1 MPSGLLAAVLPR
13 ETHWT
18 DRSGRDDIPFITHL
32 KHSLKA
38 RVTLLTLVI
47 SMTGIWSLTLFAT
60 QRLQADMARMLGE
73 QQLSTVSAVAA
84 QVNGAIEDRLRG
96 LEDYAKGRFSQ
107 EVIANAALAQERLEA
122 ALILR
127 SMFNG
132 GIFLTDAQGT
142 AIASLPVSAP
152 RVGLNY
158 MDRDSVAE
166 ALKAARSVVGRPS
179 IGKVLQTPIIHMVA
193 PVIDARGTVIGA
205 LVGATDLGK
214 ANFLDK
220 VTSNRYGRTG
230 SYLLV
235 SRKHRLVVTASE
247 KGRAMEALPAPGLSP
262 TVDRFLQGHE
272 GVAVFTNPVGVEVLV
287 AVKGVPAAD
296 WYAVAALPTAEA
308 FGPVH
313 KLRDT
318 MLLAALLITLL
329 SCGMT
334 WWMLRRQ
341 LQPMEVAARALVALS
356 DKDRPLTPL
365 PVRRQDEIGQ
375 LVGGFNRL
383 LVELDQRQ
391 QALMESEERWKF
403 ALEGSG
409 DGVWDWNIQ
418 TGEARYSKRWKE
430 MLGFA
435 EGEVQNKASEWS
447 DRVHPEDTSR
457 VMAAI
462 QAHID
467 GKTPSAEVEFRMLC
481 KDGRWIWI
489 LGRGIVARRTSDG
502 RPLRLVGTN
511 TDITARKQLEDQ
523 IRQQALLDALTGLPN
538 RRMLGDRL
546 DQAMASSKRT
556 GHCGAL
562 MAIDLDNFKTLNDA
576 HGHAAGD
583 LLLVEVGQR
592 LRSCVREM
600 DTVARTGGDEFV
612 VVIGELGKERA
623 DAVRQAGFVAE
634 KVRASLSA
642 PYVLTPGEEGRAE
655 PRIEH
660 RCTASIGVALFV
672 DHAATPDDVLRSA
685 DSAMYEAKGAG
696 RNAIRLQWATDG
708 PHGASAISQNE
719 AWRRV

>member
-1 MPSGLLAAVLPR
+1 MPWGLLTSVVPL
-13 ETHWT
+13 ETHGT
-18 DRSGRDDIPFITHL
+18 DRSGRDDIAFITHL

-47 SMTGIWSLTLFAT
+47 SMAGIWSLTLFAT

-73 QQLSTVSAVAA
+73 QQLSTASAVAA

-96 LEDYAKGRFSQ
+96 LEDYAKGRFSP
-107 EVIANAALAQERLEA
+107 EVIANAGLAQERLET

-132 GIFLTDAQGT
+132 GLFLTDATGT
-142 AIASLPVSAP
+142 AIASLPVSVP

-158 MDRDSVAE
+158 MDRESVAE
-166 ALKAARSVVGRPS
+166 ALKEARSIVGRPS
-179 IGKVLQTPIIHMVA
+179 IGKVLRTPIVHMVA
-193 PVIDARGTVIGA
+193 PVLDARGTVIGA
-205 LVGATDLGK
+205 LVGATDLGQP
-214 ANFLDK
+214 NFLDK
-220 VTSNRYGRTG
+220 VTSNRYG

-235 SRKHRLVVTASE
+235 SKKHRLVVAASE
-247 KGRAMEALPAPGLSP
+247 KSRVMEALPAPGISP
-262 TVDRFLQGHE
+262 TLDRFIQGHE
-272 GVAVFTNPVGVEVLV
+272 GVAVFTNPVGVEVLA

-308 FGPVH
+308 FAPVH

-329 SCGMT
+329 SGGMT

-341 LQPMEVAARALVALS
+341 LQPMEVAARELVGLS
-356 DKDRPLTPL
+356 DKGRPLTPL
-365 PVRRQDEIGQ
+365 PVARQDEIGQ

-403 ALEGSG
+403 ALDGSG

-418 TGEARYSKRWKE
+418 TGEAHYSKRWKE

-435 EGEVQNKASEWS
+435 ENEIQNQASEWL

-467 GKTPSAEVEFRMLC
+467 GKTPSAEIEFRMLC
-481 KDGRWIWI
+481 KDGRWTWI
-489 LGRGIVARRTSDG
+489 LGRGIVASRTSDG

-511 TDITARKQLEDQ
+511 TDITARKQLEEQ

-546 DQAMASSKRT
+546 DQAMASSTRT
-556 GHCGAL
+556 GHYGAL

-583 LLLVEVGQR
+583 LLLVEVGRR
-592 LRSCVREM
+592 LRSCVREV

-612 VVIGELGKERA
+612 VVIGELGTESGA
-623 DAVRQAGFVAE
+623 AALQAGFVAE
-634 KVRASLSA
+634 KVHASLSA
-642 PYVLTPGEEGRAE
+642 PYLLASGEEGRAE

-672 DHAATPDDVLRSA
+672 DHATTPDDVLRSA
-685 DSAMYEAKGAG
+685 DSAMYQAKGAG
-696 RNAIRLQWATDG
+696 RNAVRV
-708 PHGASAISQNE
+708 HGAMDGQHAATAVSQNE
-719 AWRRV
+719 A

>member
-1 MPSGLLAAVLPR
+1 MMDTDRSLALKKC
-13 ETHWT
+13 WT
-18 DRSGRDDIPFITHL
+18 DRSGRDDIAFTTHL

-73 QQLSTVSAVAA
+73 QQLSTASAVAA

-96 LEDYAKGRFSQ
+96 LQDYAKGRFSA
-107 EVIANAALAQERLEA
+107 EVIANAGLAQERLET

-132 GIFLTDAQGT
+132 GLFLTDAKGT
-142 AIASLPVSAP
+142 AIASLPVSVP

-158 MDRDSVAE
+158 MDRESVAE
-166 ALKAARSVVGRPS
+166 ALKEARSIVGRPS
-179 IGKVLQTPIIHMVA
+179 IGKVLGTPIVHMVA
-193 PVIDARGTVIGA
+193 PVLDARGTVIGA
-205 LVGATDLGK
+205 LVGATDLGQP
-214 ANFLDK
+214 NFLDK
-220 VTSNRYGRTG
+220 VTSNRYGRSG

-235 SRKHRLVVTASE
+235 SKKHRLVVAASE
-247 KGRAMEALPAPGLSP
+247 KSRVMEALPAPGISP
-262 TVDRFLQGHE
+262 TLDRFIQGHE
-272 GVAVFTNPVGVEVLV
+272 GVAVFTNPVGVEVLA

-296 WYAVAALPTAEA
+296 WYAVAALPTEEA
-308 FGPVH
+308 FAPVH

-329 SCGMT
+329 SGGMT

-341 LQPMEVAARALVALS
+341 LQPMEVAARQLVGLS
-356 DKDRPLTPL
+356 DKGRPLTPL
-365 PVRRQDEIGQ
+365 PVARQDEIGQ

-418 TGEARYSKRWKE
+418 TGEAHYSKRWKE

-435 EGEVQNKASEWS
+435 ENEIQNQASEWS

-467 GKTPSAEVEFRMLC
+467 GKTPSAEIEFRMLC
-481 KDGRWIWI
+481 KDGRWTWI
-489 LGRGIVARRTSDG
+489 LGRGIVASRTSDG

-511 TDITARKQLEDQ
+511 TDIAARKRLEEQ

-546 DQAMASSKRT
+546 DQAMASSTRT
-556 GHCGAL
+556 GHYGAL

-583 LLLVEVGQR
+583 LLLVEVGRR
-592 LRSCVREM
+592 LRSCVREV

-612 VVIGELGKERA
+612 VVIGELGTESA
-623 DAVRQAGFVAE
+623 AAALQAGFVAE

-642 PYVLTPGEEGRAE
+642 PYLLASGEEGRAE

-672 DHAATPDDVLRSA
+672 DHATTPDDVLRSA
-685 DSAMYEAKGAG
+685 DSAMYQAKGAG
-696 RNAIRLQWATDG
+696 RNAVRV
-708 PHGASAISQNE
+708 HGAMDGQHAATALSQNE
-719 AWRRV
+719 GWRRV

>member
-1 MPSGLLAAVLPR
+1 
-13 ETHWT
+13 
-18 DRSGRDDIPFITHL
+18 
-32 KHSLKA
+32 
-38 RVTLLTLVI
+38 
-47 SMTGIWSLTLFAT
+47 MTGIWSLTLFAT
-60 QRLQADMARMLGE
+60 QRLQADMVRMQGE

-84 QVNGAIEDRLRG
+84 QVNSAIEDRLRG
-96 LEDYAKGRFSQ
+96 LEDYAKGRFSP
-107 EVIANAALAQERLEA
+107 EVIANAGLAQERLA
-122 ALILR
+122 TALILR

-132 GIFLTDAQGT
+132 GIFLTDAKGT
-142 AIASLPVSAP
+142 AIASLPVSTP

-158 MDRDSVAE
+158 MDRVSVAE
-166 ALKAARSVVGRPS
+166 SLNEARSIVGSPS
-179 IGKVLQTPIIHMVA
+179 IGKVLRTPIVHMVA
-193 PVIDARGTVIGA
+193 PVFDASGKVIGA
-205 LVGATDLGK
+205 LVGATDLGQP
-214 ANFLDK
+214 NFLDK

-235 SRKHRLVVTASE
+235 SKKHRLVVTASE
-247 KGRAMEALPAPGLSP
+247 QSRVMEALPAPGISP
-262 TVDRFLQGHE
+262 TVDRFIQGHE
-272 GVAVFTNPVGVEVLV
+272 GVAVFTNPVGEEVLA

-296 WYAVAALPTAEA
+296 WYAVAALPTEEA

-334 WWMLRRQ
+334 WWLLRRQ
-341 LQPMEVAARALVALS
+341 LQPMEIAARELVALTGTG
-356 DKDRPLTPL
+356 RTLTPL
-365 PVRRQDEIGQ
+365 PVTRPDEIGQ
-375 LVGGFNRL
+375 LVSGFNRL

-418 TGEARYSKRWKE
+418 TGEAHYSKRWKE

-435 EGEVQNKASEWS
+435 ENEVQNKASEWS
-447 DRVHPEDTSR
+447 DRVHPEDISK

-467 GKTPSAEVEFRMLC
+467 AKTPSAEMEFRMLC
-481 KDGRWIWI
+481 KDGRWTWI
-489 LGRGIVARRTSDG
+489 LGRGIVASRTCDG

-511 TDITARKQLEDQ
+511 TDITARRQLEEQ

-538 RRMLGDRL
+538 RRMLSDRL
-546 DQAMASSKRT
+546 AQAMASSTRT
-556 GHCGAL
+556 GHYGAL
-562 MAIDLDNFKTLNDA
+562 MVIDLDNFKALNDA

-583 LLLVEVGQR
+583 LLLVEVGRR
-592 LRSCVREM
+592 LRSCAREM

-612 VVIGELGKERA
+612 VVIGDLGNTRG
-623 DAVRQAGFVAE
+623 DAVLQAEFVAE
-634 KVRASLSA
+634 KLRASLSA
-642 PYVLTPGEEGRAE
+642 PYLLTSGNDGRAE

-672 DHAATPDDVLRSA
+672 DHETTPDDVLKSA
-685 DSAMYEAKGAG
+685 DSAMYQAKGAG
-696 RNAIRLQWATDG
+696 RNAVRILGPIDG
-708 PHGASAISQNE
+708 QHGATAVSQNE
-719 AWRRV
+719 GWRRV

>member
-1 MPSGLLAAVLPR
+1 MTDTIRSPALMK
-13 ETHWT
+13 HWP
-18 DRSGRDDIPFITHL
+18 DRSGRDDIAFITHL

-60 QRLQADMARMLGE
+60 QRLQADMVRMQGE
-73 QQLSTVSAVAA
+73 QQFSTVSAVAA
-84 QVNGAIEDRLRG
+84 QVDGAIEDRLRG
-96 LEDYAKGRFSQ
+96 LENYAKGRFSP

-132 GIFLTDAQGT
+132 GLFLTDAEGT

-166 ALKAARSVVGRPS
+166 ALKEARSVVGRPS
-179 IGKVLQTPIIHMVA
+179 IGKVLRTPIVHMVA
-193 PVIDARGTVIGA
+193 PVLDARGTVIGA
-205 LVGATDLGK
+205 LVGATDLGQP
-214 ANFLDK
+214 NFLDK

-235 SRKHRLVVTASE
+235 SKKHRLVLTASA
-247 KGRAMEALPAPGLSP
+247 KSRVMEALPAPGISP
-262 TVDRFLQGHE
+262 TVDGFVQGHE
-272 GVAVFTNPVGVEVLV
+272 GVAVFTDPAGVEVLA

-296 WYAVAALPTAEA
+296 WYAVAALPTDEA
-308 FGPVH
+308 LGPAH

-329 SCGMT
+329 SGAMT

-341 LQPMEVAARALVALS
+341 LQPMEVAARELVALS
-356 DKDRPLTPL
+356 DKGRPLIPL
-365 PVRRQDEIGQ
+365 PVTRQDEIGQ

-418 TGEARYSKRWKE
+418 TGEAHYSKRWKE

-435 EGEVQNKASEWS
+435 ENEVRNEASEWS
-447 DRVHPEDTSR
+447 DRVHPEDISR

-467 GKTPSAEVEFRMLC
+467 AKTPSAEIEYRMLS
-481 KDGRWIWI
+481 KDGRWTWI
-489 LGRGIVARRTSDG
+489 LGRGIVASRTSDG

-511 TDITARKQLEDQ
+511 TEITARKQLEEQ
-523 IRQQALLDALTGLPN
+523 TRQQALLDALTGLPN
-538 RRMLGDRL
+538 RRMLNDRL

-556 GHCGAL
+556 GHYGAL
-562 MAIDLDNFKTLNDA
+562 MVIDLDRFKTLNDA
-576 HGHAAGD
+576 HGHVAGD
-583 LLLVEVGQR
+583 LLLVEVGRR
-592 LRSCVREM
+592 LRSCVREV
-600 DTVARTGGDEFV
+600 DTVARIGGDEFV
-612 VVIGELGKERA
+612 VVIGELGTERS
-623 DAVRQAGFVAE
+623 DAASQAGFVAE
-634 KVRASLSA
+634 KVRDSLSA
-642 PYVLTPGEEGRAE
+642 PYPLTLSKGGRAE
-655 PRIEH
+655 SRIEH
-660 RCTASIGVALFV
+660 HCAASIGVALFV
-672 DHAATPDDVLRSA
+672 DHAATRDDILRSA
-685 DSAMYEAKGAG
+685 DSAMYQAKGAG
-696 RNAIRLQWATDG
+696 RNAVRV
-708 PHGASAISQNE
+708 HGAMDRQHGAHRSPPE
-719 AWRRV
+719 

>member
-1 MPSGLLAAVLPR
+1 MPWGLLTSVVPL
-13 ETHWT
+13 ETHGT
-18 DRSGRDDIPFITHL
+18 DRSGRDDIAFITHL

-73 QQLSTVSAVAA
+73 QQLSTASAVAA

-96 LEDYAKGRFSQ
+96 LEDYAKGRFSP
-107 EVIANAALAQERLEA
+107 EVIANAGLAQERLET

-132 GIFLTDAQGT
+132 GLFLTDATGT
-142 AIASLPVSAP
+142 AIASLPVSVP

-158 MDRDSVAE
+158 MDRESVAE
-166 ALKAARSVVGRPS
+166 ALKEARSIVGRPS
-179 IGKVLQTPIIHMVA
+179 IGKVLRTPIVHMVA
-193 PVIDARGTVIGA
+193 PVLDARGTVIGA
-205 LVGATDLGK
+205 LVGATDLGQP
-214 ANFLDK
+214 NFLDK
-220 VTSNRYGRTG
+220 VTSNRYG

-235 SRKHRLVVTASE
+235 SKKHRLVVAASE
-247 KGRAMEALPAPGLSP
+247 KSRVMEALPAPGISP
-262 TVDRFLQGHE
+262 TLDRFIQGHE
-272 GVAVFTNPVGVEVLV
+272 GVAVFTNPVGVEVLA

-308 FGPVH
+308 FAPVH

-329 SCGMT
+329 SGGMT

-341 LQPMEVAARALVALS
+341 LQPMEVAARELVGLS
-356 DKDRPLTPL
+356 DKGRPLTPL
-365 PVRRQDEIGQ
+365 PVARQDEIGQ

-403 ALEGSG
+403 ALDGSG

-418 TGEARYSKRWKE
+418 TGEAHYSKRWKE

-435 EGEVQNKASEWS
+435 ENEIQNQASEWL

-467 GKTPSAEVEFRMLC
+467 GKTPSAEIEFRMLC
-481 KDGRWIWI
+481 KDGRWTWI
-489 LGRGIVARRTSDG
+489 LGRGIVASRTSDG

-511 TDITARKQLEDQ
+511 TDVAARKRVEEQ

-546 DQAMASSKRT
+546 DQAMASSTRT
-556 GHCGAL
+556 GHYGAL

-583 LLLVEVGQR
+583 LLLVEVGRR
-592 LRSCVREM
+592 LRSCVREV

-612 VVIGELGKERA
+612 VVIGELGTES
-623 DAVRQAGFVAE
+623 DAAALQAGFVAE
-634 KVRASLSA
+634 KVHASLSA
-642 PYVLTPGEEGRAE
+642 PYLLASGEEGRAE

-672 DHAATPDDVLRSA
+672 DHATTPDDVLRSA
-685 DSAMYEAKGAG
+685 DSAMYQAKGAG
-696 RNAIRLQWATDG
+696 RNAVRV
-708 PHGASAISQNE
+708 HGAMDGQHAATAVSQNE
-719 AWRRV
+719 A